1 LVNKSDK
8 TQIAREY
15 FLKGYNC
22 SQSTAIPFCVEIGQ
36 DEKTVLK
43 AMSGFGGGVA
53 RLREVCGAVSGI
65 TYICGMIDG
74 EYNPS
79 ELDDKE
85 RVYKLIQAQI
95 MKFQGRHKTINC
107 GELLVIFDKNPMPT
121 KRTEEYYKE
130 RPCLALVE
138 DAAGFIADYINQRK
152 ESK

>member
-1 LVNKSDK
+1 MVNKSEK

-22 SQSTAIPFCVEIGQ
+22 SQSTAIPFCEEIGQ
-36 DEKTVLK
+36 DEKTVLM

-79 ELDDKE
+79 DLDDKE

-95 MKFQGRHKTINC
+95 MKFQEKHKTINC
-107 GELLVIFDKNPMPT
+107 GELLKVFDKNPMPT
-121 KRTEEYYKE
+121 KRTKEYYE
-130 RPCLALVE
+130 DRPCLSLVE
-138 DAAGFIADYINQRK
+138 DAAGLIADYINQRNEAK
-152 ESK
+152 